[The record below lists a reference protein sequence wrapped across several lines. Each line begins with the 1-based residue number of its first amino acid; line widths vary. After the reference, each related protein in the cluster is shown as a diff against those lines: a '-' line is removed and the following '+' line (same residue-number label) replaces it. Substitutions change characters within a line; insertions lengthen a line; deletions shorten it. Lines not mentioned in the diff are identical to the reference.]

1 MLVDYLLNNWLEFI
15 GVLSGLICVWLLIK
29 ENVLT
34 FPVGLIYALITV
46 VVVARANLFADV
58 LLNLYYVLVNAYGW
72 YYWRYGGNQRRQH
85 GILKPIRTTKRTNLK
100 LLAITIL
107 GSVIMGL
114 AFAEFSTADL
124 AYADSF
130 TTVASFTAMW
140 MTARKHL
147 YSWAAWFVI
156 DAVQIALYLLKGLD
170 SQPGLFLYSG
180 LYTIYLAMA
189 VIGFRSWQKSMDVA
203 S

>member
-1 MLVDYLLNNWLEFI
+1 MV
-15 GVLSGLICVWLLIK
+15 SGLVCVWLLIK

-34 FPVGLIYALITV
+34 FPVGLIYALITM

-58 LLNLYYVLVNAYGW
+58 LLNLYYVLVNGYGW
-72 YYWRYGGNQRRQH
+72 YYWLYGGKQRRQQ

-107 GSVIMGL
+107 GSVIMGWAL
-114 AFAEFSTADL
+114 AEFSAADL

-130 TTVASFTAMW
+130 TTVASFIAMW

-147 YSWAAWFVI
+147 YSWVAWFII
-156 DAVQIALYLLKGLD
+156 DVVQIALYLLKGLD
-170 SQPGLFLYSG
+170 SQPGLFLYAG
-180 LYTIYLAMA
+180 LYTIYLVMA
-189 VIGFRSWQKSMDVA
+189 VMGFRSWQKSIDVA

>member
-1 MLVDYLLNNWLEFI
+1 VLLDYLLNNWLEFI
-15 GVLSGLICVWLLIK
+15 GVVSGLVCVWLLVK
-29 ENVLT
+29 ENILT

-58 LLNLYYVLVNAYGW
+58 LLNLYYVLMNAYGW
-72 YYWRYGGNQRRQH
+72 YYWLYGGSQQRQH
-85 GILKPIRTTKRTNLK
+85 GLLKPVKTTARTNLI
-100 LLAITIL
+100 LFALTIA
-107 GSVIMGL
+107 GSILMGWV
-114 AFAEFSTADL
+114 FAEFSAADL

-147 YSWAAWFVI
+147 YSWIAWFVI
-156 DAVQIALYLLKGLD
+156 DVVQIALYLLKGFNGE
-170 SQPGLFLYSG
+170 SGLFLYAG
-180 LYTIYLAMA
+180 LYTVYLAMA
-189 VIGFRSWQKSMDVA
+189 VIGFRSWQKSMLEE

>member
-1 MLVDYLLNNWLEFI
+1 MLIDYLLNNWLEFI
-15 GVLSGLICVWLLIK
+15 GVVSGLICVWLLIK

-34 FPVGLIYALITV
+34 FPVGLIYALITM

-58 LLNLYYVLVNAYGW
+58 LLNLYYVLINGYGW
-72 YYWRYGGNQRRQH
+72 YYWLYGGNQRGQQ

-100 LLAITIL
+100 LLVITIL
-107 GSVIMGL
+107 GSVIMGWAL
-114 AFAEFSTADL
+114 AEFSAADL

-130 TTVASFTAMW
+130 TTVASFIAMW

-147 YSWAAWFVI
+147 YSWVAWFIV
-156 DAVQIALYLLKGLD
+156 DLVQIALYLLKGLD
-170 SQPGLFLYSG
+170 SQPGLFLYAV
-180 LYTIYLAMA
+180 LYTIYLVMA
-189 VIGFRSWQKSMDVA
+189 VMGFRSWQKSIDVA